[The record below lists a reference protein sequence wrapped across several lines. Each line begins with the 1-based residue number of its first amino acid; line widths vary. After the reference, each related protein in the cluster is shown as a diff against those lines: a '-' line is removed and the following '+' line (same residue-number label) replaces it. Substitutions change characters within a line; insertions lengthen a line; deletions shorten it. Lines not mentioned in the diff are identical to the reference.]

1 MAYTIGDVVL
11 VPFPF
16 ADLSEIRVRP
26 AVVISTEQFNQDT
39 GDVTVAMI
47 TSQPRL
53 GPTDWGLRE
62 WAEAGLKLP
71 SWVRSR
77 LVTLD
82 QGLIRFSPGRLS
94 RADLDAVQNRIRI
107 ALGLGR

>member
-1 MAYTIGDVVL
+1 MAYAIGDVVL

-16 ADLSEIRVRP
+16 TDLSDSRVRP
-26 AVVISTEQFNQDT
+26 AVVVSDDPFNLST

-53 GPTDWGLRE
+53 GPTDWGLRD
-62 WAEAGLKLP
+62 WVEAGLRLP

-94 RADLDAVQNRIRI
+94 QSDMASVQQRLRI
-107 ALGLGR
+107 ALGL